1 MLNPSYTASLSKD
14 GAIIDASAYGTA
26 QPIQEGELSNIHGFG
41 VADAPRLGIADDW
54 TSRLPRGR
62 EALYRNAIEG
72 FTGKTG
78 VMPPKGGFTELSD
91 EQVREIV
98 DFMVES
104 VR

>member
-1 MLNPSYTASLSKD
+1 MTTVNRLILMLFAMGYALP
-14 GAIIDASAYGTA
+14 GAGDAKEQYETLCSAC
-26 QPIQEGELSNIHGFG
+26 HGFG

-54 TSRLPRGR
+54 TPRLSKGR

-72 FTGKTG
+72 FAGNTG

-104 VR
+104 VQ